1 MSLLLEG
8 VNGLQDSNF
17 WVCSFCGCGFVA
29 NRALPTQTTR
39 VDRVCNAQDRIFHLA
54 ISSADLP
61 VCSINLPVHPPG
73 CPFIQFGVLEILS
86 VAPLPQGSQEV
97 GPIPED
103 VLLTVMANGFYSP
116 QNAF

>member
-1 MSLLLEG
+1 MTTFDSA
-8 VNGLQDSNF
+8 LQHRRQ
-17 WVCSFCGCGFVA
+17 VI
-29 NRALPTQTTR
+29 R
-39 VDRVCNAQDRIFHLA
+39 LA

-86 VAPLPQGSQEV
+86 VAPLPQRSQEV

-103 VLLTVMANGFYSP
+103 VLPTVMANRFYSP
-116 QNAF
+116 QNAFLNEKAITNPCLPRFTLWGSSPDH